1 MQSSHVYT
9 LWFCFSVVNLLLKTI
24 LKAFKNRIISGLFLI
39 PVSLV
44 LSIFLGWH
52 IHLMLQN
59 KTTIEYC
66 EGVRAMP
73 LAEGCHL
80 YTNPYD
86 IGAHENV
93 TSILGPNYLCWVS
106 PTSGNVSSGLRFS
119 TKYHK
124 ANEN

>member
-1 MQSSHVYT
+1 MPITRPSSRSYFMQSSHVYT

-93 TSILGPNYLCWVS
+93 TSDGVSFRCRVETDSGESYL
-106 PTSGNVSSGLRFS
+106 
-119 TKYHK
+119 KQ
-124 ANEN
+124 